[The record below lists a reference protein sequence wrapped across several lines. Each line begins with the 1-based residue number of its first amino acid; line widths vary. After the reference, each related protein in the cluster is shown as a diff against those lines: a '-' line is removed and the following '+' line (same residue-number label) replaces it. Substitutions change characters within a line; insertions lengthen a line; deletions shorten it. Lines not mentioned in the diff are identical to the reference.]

1 MQRVPVISPD
11 RRSYMNHTI
20 INLRREELE
29 KQRQLVESQLE
40 ELENFEE
47 QYVDHLTFQ
56 IDEALQI
63 LVPYFKE
70 ARQASGGEWFEEDDK
85 NIHLALKL
93 LTNT

>member
-1 MQRVPVISPD
+1 MTIYRIMN
-11 RRSYMNHTI
+11 RSYINHTI

-29 KQRQLVESQLE
+29 EQRQLVESQLE

-70 ARQASGGEWFEEDDK
+70 AHQASGGVWSEEDNK